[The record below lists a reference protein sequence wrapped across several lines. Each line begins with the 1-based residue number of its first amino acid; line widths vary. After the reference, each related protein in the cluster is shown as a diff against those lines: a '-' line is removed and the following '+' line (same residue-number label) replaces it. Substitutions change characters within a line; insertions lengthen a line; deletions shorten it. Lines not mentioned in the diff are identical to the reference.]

1 LNHFYIALGF
11 QIFIFVTTD
20 YKTKNANKMK
30 TNLILLSLILVGAFS
45 ACNSSDDNG
54 PSPDNIPTNVWR
66 GATVSF
72 TKPNNSDWTLASNQD
87 RITDNV
93 WITRQNNKGLF
104 NIVLESSASAIGTA
118 CQAPEPS
125 DTEWAYGSIDDISSL
140 TFKTLGSLIGCNF
153 QNIVDGQNIV
163 LHLISDDIYISL
175 KFTSWS
181 ANNGGGFGYERST
194 AN

>member
-11 QIFIFVTTD
+11 QIFIFVPTD
-20 YKTKNANKMK
+20 QKTKNANKMK
-30 TNLILLSLILVGAFS
+30 TNLILLSLILVGAFTG
-45 ACNSSDDNG
+45 CNSSDDND
-54 PSPDNIPTNVWR
+54 PSPDDIPTNVWR
-66 GATVSF
+66 GATISF
-72 TKPNNSDWTLASNQD
+72 TKPSNSDWTLAANQD

-93 WITRQNNKGLF
+93 WITRQNVKGLF
-104 NIVLESSASAIGTA
+104 NIVLESSASANGTA

-125 DTEWAYGSIDDISSL
+125 DTEWAYGSIEDISSL
-140 TFKTLGSLIGCNF
+140 TFTTLGSLIGCNF

-163 LHLISDDIYISL
+163 LHLISEDIYISL

-194 AN
+194 SN